1 MAMKLVLIGPP
12 GSGKGTQAARLRER
26 FGIPHLSSGDILR
39 AQVAAGT
46 DFGKK
51 IKQYMDRGEIG
62 PAELITEVILDHL
75 GRTCPDGFILD
86 GFPRTLYQAE
96 KLSESHAINAAIL
109 IDVPEKEIILRISGR
124 LSCRKCNSIYHSTS
138 RPPRQEN
145 VCDACGGPLFH
156 RQDDNEETILN
167 RMRVYNEETRPVID
181 FYRKAGL
188 LHAVNG
194 ARDAESIFADIV
206 ALL

>member
-1 MAMKLVLIGPP
+1 MPVKLVLIGPP
-12 GSGKGTQAARLRER
+12 GSGKGTQASRLRDR
-26 FGIPHLSSGDILR
+26 FGIPHLSSGDVLR

-46 DFGKK
+46 EFGNK

-75 GRTCPDGFILD
+75 GRNCPDGFILD

-96 KLSESHAINAAIL
+96 KLSERHAIDAALL
-109 IDVPEKEIILRISGR
+109 IDVPEKEIIERISGR
-124 LSCRKCNSIYHSTS
+124 RICTKCNSIYHVTN
-138 RPPRQEN
+138 RPPRTEN
-145 VCDACGGPLFH
+145 TCDACGGPLFH
-156 RQDDNEETILN
+156 RQDDNETTIQN
-167 RMRVYNEETRPVID
+167 RIRVYNGETRPVLD

-188 LHAVNG
+188 LHTING